1 MPDVSNLQ
9 SSGPSLQ
16 YDPSAQMF
24 AMGESQKQIDQDT
37 LIKQENAIY
46 GENGRSIHNS
56 KLSSQDK
63 ISQLEPVTD
72 SSAFKKELMKVTID
86 LGGGAQET
94 ILVREGETPNM
105 VAKAFAEK
113 FDLSTETEQLLQE
126 QILYNLNQ
134 LQLNNTG
141 SAAEQDI
148 PAQRRHKPNESDGEV
163 DDAESDE
170 ERAKVANINSMD
182 PLQWSMHRQGITK
195 NVESRQDKFEM

>member
-1 MPDVSNLQ
+1 
-9 SSGPSLQ
+9 
-16 YDPSAQMF
+16 
-24 AMGESQKQIDQDT
+24 
-37 LIKQENAIY
+37 
-46 GENGRSIHNS
+46 
-56 KLSSQDK
+56 
-63 ISQLEPVTD
+63 
-72 SSAFKKELMKVTID
+72 MKVTID

-148 PAQRRHKPNESDGEV
+148 PA
-163 DDAESDE
+163 
-170 ERAKVANINSMD
+170 
-182 PLQWSMHRQGITK
+182 
-195 NVESRQDKFEM
+195 